1 MMVDVYMLNEEFY
14 YQDSKQICQL
24 EVPEIVRKKEIK
36 TKHSICEYL
45 EIFNIDI
52 LCKNWENTLQY
63 PTGSLI

>member
-1 MMVDVYMLNEEFY
+1 MTVDVYMLNEEFY

-24 EVPEIVRKKEIK
+24 ELPEIVRKKEIK

-52 LCKNWENTLQY
+52 LCKN
-63 PTGSLI
+63 